1 MKCELQYERCV
12 GFKRMEIFKDYL
24 QSLVANLLFEKDVKS
39 VRLDS
44 KLFGK
49 TNRDIG
55 LPRKKTFS
63 FPGKYQIGFID
74 SYSFPVYVCSSDVA

>member
-1 MKCELQYERCV
+1 
-12 GFKRMEIFKDYL
+12 MEIFKDYL

-39 VRLDS
+39 VRFDS

-55 LPRKKTFS
+55 LLLEENIFVPRKISDRLYRFKLVPS
-63 FPGKYQIGFID
+63 
-74 SYSFPVYVCSSDVA
+74 VCLLVGRRLDNRKEKEN